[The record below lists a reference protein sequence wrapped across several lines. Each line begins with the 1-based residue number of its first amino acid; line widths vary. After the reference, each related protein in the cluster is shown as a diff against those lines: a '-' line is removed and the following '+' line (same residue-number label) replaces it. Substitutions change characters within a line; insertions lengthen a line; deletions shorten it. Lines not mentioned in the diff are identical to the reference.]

1 VTSSVQ
7 PAVTASGWSAVARRI
22 RVPLGFAFAIVY
34 LWLARPSAMSIAIGS
49 VIVAVG
55 LAIRAVASGQLRKN
69 EALAVSGPYSY
80 ARNPLYLGSIVMAM
94 GFALAARN
102 WWIWV
107 SLAILF
113 VLIYVPVIRSE
124 EQFLRSTFPDFES
137 YAARVRRILPRWSGE
152 SLTADFSR
160 DLYLKH
166 REYNALIGAV
176 LMILAI
182 TIKMLARSAG
192 WTAGSVQRWH

>member
-1 VTSSVQ
+1 MTSSVQ
-7 PAVTASGWSAVARRI
+7 PAVTAGGWSGVARRI

-80 ARNPLYLGSIVMAM
+80 TRNPLYLGSIVMVV